1 MEKRSNDHDNG
12 EQSGILL
19 ESLNHLGNPKV
30 ADTKLTETLAHSF
43 NSIEVQDV
51 YQCTSLQEGLMALS
65 LKQPG
70 KFMPQITCRMPS
82 NLDVERFKAAWQETV
97 DSNTPLRTTI
107 FQTSTSGMLQIV
119 LARSEIDWQSS
130 DCLHD
135 YLKSD
140 LKNVVSFGSV
150 LFRYA
155 IVVDSRS
162 NQKHFVWTFHY
173 ALVDGWSMRLLLNQ
187 VNQRY
192 QGANVHPLVPY
203 SHFIAYI
210 ARLDRQK
217 VDGFWRRQ
225 LSGTA
230 TDHFPA
236 PPFTT
241 YSPVPN
247 CSLKHDV
254 RIPNGLKTL
263 ATTSTVI
270 QAAWALLLR
279 SYTSSNDVVSG
290 MVLAGRDGPVENIA
304 NVNGPTFTTVPMR
317 ICINPEESVTAYLT
331 SIRKMKS
338 GVKPYQHAGLQNI
351 RKLDA
356 DCAAACNFRHL
367 LVIQPMIEKDL
378 NSLFWDRDR
387 LSDTLTRLNIYDLM
401 LECAMTSDG
410 FTALAN
416 FDTTTITEGQMK
428 QMLAELESVIFQFDS
443 NKETLVGDIKAHVE
457 GGSHHLQ
464 AYVADFQTVDL
475 SFPELLQ
482 QHASER
488 EDFVAICSWDG
499 ELSYAELD
507 SLSLQL
513 ARRLGTSSVGPES
526 MVPLLFE
533 KSLWAIVAIMA
544 VMRAGGTFVPLDPS
558 HPKDRL
564 KSIIQETGARL
575 LLCSEKC
582 ANIFPDTFSEVIV
595 VRPSLPDLPSTHLTL
610 QRVRPDNGLYVFF
623 TSGSTGKPK
632 GCVVEHS
639 ACCSSMVQLVK
650 SFGMDHD
657 SRVLQFSSF
666 GFDGCILEILG
677 TLLAGGCI
685 CVPSEEIRLTGI
697 TGFMYDKRVNFAFF
711 TPSFSRMLSP
721 DDVPTLK
728 TLVIGGEK
736 ITREDIGTWYGKLRL
751 FQAYGPTEC
760 CVMCVTTEVI
770 DKSSMPNEM
779 GRGIIGNFVVLNEAG
794 KITSA
799 GFAGELCI
807 GGPNLARGYL
817 NDSEKTA
824 AAFRCDLPQA
834 LGLDHITRRLYKTGD
849 LVKMRSDGTIEF
861 LGRKDK
867 QVKLRG
873 QRVELGDVEHHLR
886 QSLANVEDLA
896 VELIVPANDVQNP
909 RLAAFLCLDRRQM
922 RGQASVEKNSIA
934 MDPLPPEISAR
945 IWDHLSRSLPRHM
958 VPTLLIPLQA
968 IPLSVSGKIDRR
980 KLQSAAES
988 LTKEELIA
996 YSTNKRER
1004 SVPVTENEQKLC
1016 LLWAQILNVPAKM
1029 IGQKANFI
1037 QLGGDSILAMKLVVT
1052 AREQGLVLS
1061 VADVFQSPDLRD
1073 LAMMAT
1079 VAESLQDTVDMKV
1092 PPFSLLGGAD
1102 RARSL
1107 FPEVSSQCDI
1117 EVDKIEDLYPCTP
1130 FQEGIMVL
1138 SIRQPGA
1145 YVVQNSFELSTDQ
1158 SLDLETFCLA
1168 WDTVVKSNPILR
1180 SRIIQSDR
1188 AGLMQVV
1195 VKEPI
1200 QWLFHDDLD
1209 DYFQK
1214 SKELSMGFGTRLTRY
1229 AIVSTTRGRSDKY
1242 LFVWCAHHAI
1252 YDGWSIGLILKQVDR
1267 KYHSLKSNNTREAL
1281 RDSTQ
1286 LPLDFNIFVRALQGV
1301 DMRESDAFW
1310 HEQFIEGEAKTFP
1323 PSQSKVLSSPTAV
1336 LKSTVQYIRKGKPN
1350 VTIATIVRAAWAVTI
1365 SSYAKSNDVV
1375 FGATLSG
1382 RTGSIAGV
1390 ERIVGPTATTVP
1402 VRIIVNPSISVADF
1416 LQSVQKQAMDM
1427 TPFEHRGLTN
1437 IGRLNSKTMVACRL
1451 GNLLVIQLQPATDV
1465 GRNTMHFQH
1474 HETVHVGI
1482 FDTYPLTMECVL
1494 DEKSVTVK
1502 AIYDPGIIDES
1513 LMKSV
1518 NFQFQHILRQLCMCG
1533 DQDLMQDV
1541 RTINPE
1547 DHDTLWRWNAK
1558 LPETVAS
1565 CIHSLIEQKTLEDQ
1579 DAQAVCAWDGAL
1591 SYRDL
1596 DMQSSR
1602 VAHNLMNTGV
1612 GPEVTVPLLFDKSKW
1627 FVVAILGVL
1636 KAGGVFAPLEPSHPP
1651 ARLASINDKLKPSVL
1666 ICSPRHSD
1674 LCHTTFPDCTT
1685 FILDDYR
1692 FAELVKIDATS
1703 HVTISPGNAAY
1714 VVFTSGT
1721 TGVPKG
1727 IIIEHGQYCSSAKEH
1742 SKALHFDRNSRHLQ
1756 FASHSFDICIED
1768 ILTTLLT
1775 GGCICIPS
1783 EDEKKNDIVGVISR
1797 FNVTKADL
1805 TPSFLN
1811 HIEPWEV
1818 PSLEVLILGGEPL
1831 TTKTIKAWASHV
1843 RLVNGYGT
1851 SECSVTNT
1859 VNADIHLD
1867 TDPANIGRA
1876 VGGVCWI
1883 VDPGDHDKLVPIG
1896 AVGELVI
1903 EGPVLARGYL
1913 NDESR
1918 TSAAFINTPA
1928 WAREENGIHRPSR
1941 IYKTGDLAQYNP
1953 DGTICYRGRKDSQVK
1968 IRGQRVELHEVE
1980 KHLIDYPD
1988 VECAM
1993 ALVPDS
1999 GPCAKN
2005 LTAVI
2010 QARSLLTRLN
2020 DKDIELVTDDRLK
2033 KSGFHWSDLAAF
2045 LHDRV
2050 PVYMI
2055 PTKWVALER
2064 IPLHITKKLDRSRVA
2079 SWLSCLSNEQQHIG
2093 RPTDGSTSPLGDDE
2107 IVAMDLS
2114 HKIARLVSDGSVVG
2128 QNASIS
2134 SIGMDSIRLASLAA
2148 FVTRQFAV
2156 SLPMQTFISSGTTI
2170 RDISKQIAEAKTGV
2184 EFQAFPQTD
2193 LMAEISKLESQLYS
2207 AQRPQHRLH
2216 KVFLTGATGFLG
2228 TQILQQLLCRVDV
2241 EKVIVLV
2248 RAESLDLARRRII
2261 TSAKAAR
2268 WSVEAFSSKLE
2279 VWTGDL
2285 ALPRLGLTFQQ
2296 WESLGRID
2304 AIIHNGAAMQW
2315 NAGYDALK
2323 PSNVTST
2330 MELLSVLSASRYS
2343 HRSPR
2348 FVYVS
2353 GGRDF
2358 GDDVS
2363 DVEAARMLASVE
2375 GYSQTKFVSEL
2386 LVKNFRKKFEHRP
2399 LDICIVKPALIIGT
2413 AKEGVANEKDFLWRL
2428 VAGAVNVGGFPTQRD
2443 GEDWLMVS
2451 SVDRVAAA
2459 VIQCLSESGER
2470 ASCGHTIRIV
2480 DGVTLS
2486 EFWTM
2491 VEDTLSTELIP
2502 MDYAGWMHRVQEDVD
2517 AKKES
2522 HPLWP
2527 VMHMLNKSNL
2537 ASKRPKQ
2544 DEVSKEAMDSIRAAI
2559 PTNVQ
2564 YLVDRKFLQKPARSP
2579 ARPPAKF

>member
-1 MEKRSNDHDNG
+1 
-12 EQSGILL
+12 
-19 ESLNHLGNPKV
+19 
-30 ADTKLTETLAHSF
+30 
-43 NSIEVQDV
+43 
-51 YQCTSLQEGLMALS
+51 
-65 LKQPG
+65 
-70 KFMPQITCRMPS
+70 MPS

-107 FQTSTSGMLQIV
+107 FQTSTSGMLQVV

-130 DCLHD
+130 ECLHD

-595 VRPSLPDLPSTHLTL
+595 QDAQSRRCT
-610 QRVRPDNGLYVFF
+610 YVED
-623 TSGSTGKPK
+623 SG
-632 GCVVEHS
+632 HW
-639 ACCSSMVQLVK
+639 
-650 SFGMDHD
+650 
-657 SRVLQFSSF
+657 
-666 GFDGCILEILG
+666 
-677 TLLAGGCI
+677 
-685 CVPSEEIRLTGI
+685 
-697 TGFMYDKRVNFAFF
+697 
-711 TPSFSRMLSP
+711 
-721 DDVPTLK
+721 
-728 TLVIGGEK
+728 GEK

-988 LTKEELIA
+988 FTKEELIA

-1004 SVPVTENEQKLC
+1004 SVPVTENEEKLC

-1130 FQEGIMVL
+1130 FQEGVMVL

-1242 LFVWCAHHAI
+1242 HFVWCAHHAI

-1267 KYHSLKSNNTREAL
+1267 KYHSLKSNNTREAM
-1281 RDSTQ
+1281 RDSTP

-1602 VAHNLMNTGV
+1602 VAHHLMNMGV

-1742 SKALHFDRNSRHLQ
+1742 SKALHFDRNTRHLQ

-1859 VNADIHLD
+1859 INADIHLD

-2020 DKDIELVTDDRLK
+2020 DKDIELVTDDPLK

-2093 RPTDGSTSPLGDDE
+2093 TPTDGSTSPLGDDE

-2114 HKIARLVSDGSVVG
+2114 HKIARLVSDGSIVG

-2170 RDISKQIAEAKTGV
+2170 RDISKQIAEAKTGI

-2315 NAGYDALK
+2315 NAGYDAF
-2323 PSNVTST
+2323 
-2330 MELLSVLSASRYS
+2330 ECD
-2343 HRSPR
+2343 
-2348 FVYVS
+2348 VYHEAAV
-2353 GGRDF
+2353 GRDF
-2358 GDDVS
+2358 GDELS

-2386 LVKNFRKKFEHRP
+2386 LVKKFREKFAPHP

-2537 ASKRPKQ
+2537 AR
-2544 DEVSKEAMDSIRAAI
+2544 
-2559 PTNVQ
+2559 
-2564 YLVDRKFLQKPARSP
+2564 DRSRTRFRRRQWTPSELRFRRTSST
-2579 ARPPAKF
+2579 